1 MEVME
6 MYDLIVV
13 GAGPSGS
20 TAARMACK
28 LGLNVLIIDKDRFPR
43 YKPCGGGLSERAI
56 SYLDFSLPQDICEK
70 NITGARIHFKDQ
82 FIDGHKSYRL
92 GVTVTRAI
100 FDDFLLKKAQEAGVS
115 DIVFQRVLDYQEKDD
130 HVEVGT
136 GNNTYSS
143 KFLIVCAGS
152 QTRLIERLKERDSK
166 DKYWT
171 CLVTEVPAENRVIEA
186 YIQNAPEIELGIVPM
201 GYGWIFP
208 HLGYFSVGI
217 GGLAVHQ
224 SNLRGAMMGF
234 LKKNGFQGSYKL
246 RGHLIPLGGMG
257 RNIASSRVLLAGD
270 SAGFVDALTGE
281 GIAYAIR
288 SGQIAARAI
297 SEKLENN
304 DLDLAGSYQLKCRG
318 DFGDDLKYSLIL
330 AKIMHSRPEIFYG
343 MLVSNAAFLD
353 KFLEVAPGKV
363 TYKSLIS
370 WLVPRMPGY
379 ILHF

>member
-1 MEVME
+1 ME

-20 TAARMACK
+20 TAARMASK

-82 FIDGHKSYRL
+82 VIEGHKGYRL
-92 GVTVTRAI
+92 GVTVTRAA
-100 FDDFLLKKAQEAGVS
+100 FDDLLLKKAQEAGVS
-115 DIVFQRVLDYQEKDD
+115 DTVFQKVLDYQEKDD
-130 HVEVGT
+130 HVEVEAE
-136 GNNTYSS
+136 NNTYSS

-152 QTRLIERLKERDSK
+152 QTRLIEHLRERDSK
-166 DKYWT
+166 DEYWA
-171 CLVTEVPAENRVIEA
+171 CLVTEVPAENSAIEA
-186 YIQNAPEIELGIVPM
+186 YIQNALEIQLGVVHT

-208 HLGYFSVGI
+208 HHGYYSVGI
-217 GGLAVHQ
+217 GGLALHQ
-224 SNLRGAMMGF
+224 SNLRRAMMDF
-234 LKKNGFQGSYKL
+234 LRKNGFQGSYKL

-257 RNIASSRVLLAGD
+257 RIIASSRVLLAGD

-288 SGQIAARAI
+288 SGQIAALAV

-304 DLDLAGSYQLKCRG
+304 DLDLTRSYQLKCRE
-318 DFGDDLKYSLIL
+318 DFGDDLKYSLTL
-330 AKIMHSRPEIFYG
+330 ARIMHSRPEIFFR
-343 MLVSNAAFLD
+343 MLVGKADFLD
-353 KFLEVAPGKV
+353 KFLEVEAGKV
-363 TYKSLIS
+363 TYKSLIG
-370 WLVPRMPGY
+370 WLVPRIPGY
-379 ILHF
+379 LLHF